1 MKRYAFIAGVICLS
15 ASFVKAQESN
25 TPAFE
30 VGASYSFVHVTTQR
44 LGNYGENGGSA
55 FAEYNLN
62 KTVGLVADLGGY
74 DSGNRGVH
82 TFSYMFGPRIN
93 WRMSR
98 VVPYAQFL
106 FGGVHEWGLTSL
118 ASPTSPFTLSV
129 PPVTSS
135 PNGFATA
142 AGLGIDINV
151 SRHVTLKPIQVE
163 YFMTQLPNFV
173 ETSNTVQN
181 NLRYSAGLVFNF
193 GEK

>member
-15 ASFVKAQESN
+15 ASFVKAQQTS
-25 TPAFE
+25 TPVFE
-30 VGASYSFVHVTTQR
+30 VGANYSLVHVTTQG

-62 KTVGLVADLGGY
+62 KTFGLVADIGGY
-74 DSGNRGVH
+74 DSGNLGVH
-82 TFSYMFGPRIN
+82 TFSYMFGPRIH
-93 WRMSR
+93 WRRSR

-106 FGGVHEWGLTSL
+106 FGGVHEWDLTSQ

-142 AGLGIDINV
+142 PGLG
-151 SRHVTLKPIQVE
+151 
-163 YFMTQLPNFV
+163 M
-173 ETSNTVQN
+173 
-181 NLRYSAGLVFNF
+181 RYQC
-193 GEK
+193 